1 MYIHS
6 KDKIS
11 VRVTILK
18 SVNAIIGRENKQTT
32 LIITGDI
39 GEEILK
45 YHFSNR
51 FCIYTYTNT
60 YTYTNI
66 NTYLYV

>member
-45 YHFSNR
+45 YHFSNC

>member
-45 YHFSNR
+45 YHFPNR

>member
-45 YHFSNR
+45 YHFSNP